1 MTANEYREIASVV
14 DSQIRAYASTCYEVW
29 YQEDEDCFYINAPL
43 YEEESEDPH
52 AFCAVFICD
61 ADLISDAEELFR
73 NALHASV
80 TVDRLMAARE
90 KAEAF

>member
-1 MTANEYREIASVV
+1 MVESLPLILRGKLFSKSRLHFRHRRSNIY
-14 DSQIRAYASTCYEVW
+14 
-29 YQEDEDCFYINAPL
+29 FAPL

-61 ADLISDAEELFR
+61 ADLISGAEELFR